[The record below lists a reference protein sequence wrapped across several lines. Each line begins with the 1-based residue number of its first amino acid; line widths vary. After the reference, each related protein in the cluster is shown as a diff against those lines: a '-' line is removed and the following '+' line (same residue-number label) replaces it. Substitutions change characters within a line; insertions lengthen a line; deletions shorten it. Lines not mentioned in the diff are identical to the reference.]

1 MQQVNITLGTAGH
14 IDHGKTALVRCLTG
28 CETDR
33 LKEEQER
40 GMSIDLGFAPCKIA
54 EMQVGIV
61 DVPGHENFI
70 KTMVAGASGMDGV
83 ILVVAADDGV
93 MPQTREHLEILTLL
107 GIRHGIVALT
117 KIDRVQPEDR
127 EKVKADV
134 AYFLRGTFL
143 EHAPILPLSNITGE
157 GFDGF
162 LEALWDLVRSIE
174 PKRVD
179 GLFRLPLDR
188 AFSVHGYGTVVAG
201 IPVSG
206 VAHAGD
212 EMVLLPHNLSG
223 KLRRIEVY
231 GQTSDRVMAGQCA
244 AINVG
249 HWDHRIIRRGDVL
262 TVPGY
267 FSPQEWF
274 LCSLKLLPRDKLL
287 VKSGAEVKFHTGTT
301 EVAASF
307 YPLKG
312 NFMESGTEDLIQ
324 VRAKTPIIAGPGD
337 HFIVRTP
344 SPVRTIGGGRIIEA
358 VERRL
363 KGNRPGVMEDLRER
377 AAAVLDERRFVEY
390 CVRRAELLAADEPAL
405 AVRTKIPRAR
415 LREILAELAENQTL
429 LSPQGGLYL
438 HRQTAAEAAEYIIK
452 QIGEFHRQSPERPG
466 LPWEQLRKLIT
477 AHKSV
482 LEYLVNRL
490 VNEKRLVERGEF
502 LALADHQSS
511 FRDEDA
517 RMLDAVESLFAN
529 RAFSRQVLKKSP
541 SKRMRRRRSCKK
553 SSKFSASTANWCKS
567 RKECC
572 FIGKQSIA
580 LASCSAIILRR
591 SRVWKACNSSTC
603 SILRASSPCRFWITS
618 IKSASPAASATQDF
632 QNEKE
637 ETVVWKKRV
646 VEKTVL
652 WKLRC
657 CCAFYVAQAFTPVVR
672 ILPSFS
678 FSPAPS
684 GASEVN
690 HSRP

>member
-1 MQQVNITLGTAGH
+1 LQQVNITLGTAGH

-54 EMQVGIV
+54 DMQVGIV

-117 KIDRVQPEDR
+117 KIDRVEPEHR
-127 EKVKADV
+127 ERIKADV

-143 EHAPILPLSNITGE
+143 ENAPILPLSNITGE

-162 LEALWDLVRSIE
+162 LESLWDLVRSIQ

-206 VAHAGD
+206 TAHTGE

-231 GQTSDRVMAGQCA
+231 GQTSDAVMAGQCA

-267 FSPQEWF
+267 FSPQEWY
-274 LCSLKLLPRDKLL
+274 LCSVRLLQRDKLTI
-287 VKSGAEVKFHTGTT
+287 KSGAEVKFHTGTS
-301 EVAASF
+301 EVAAMF

-324 VRAKTPIIAGPGD
+324 IRTKTPIVAGPGD

-358 VERRL
+358 VERRM
-363 KGNRPGVMEDLRER
+363 KGNRPGVMEDLHER
-377 AAAVLDERRFVEY
+377 AEATLDEHRFVEY
-390 CVRRAELLAADEPAL
+390 CIRRAESLAADEQSL
-405 AVRTKIPRAR
+405 AVRTKIPRSR
-415 LREILAELAENQTL
+415 LREILAELTEKQTI
-429 LSPQGGLYL
+429 LSPLGGIYL
-438 HRQTAAEAAEYIIK
+438 HRQTAAETAENILHHIT
-452 QIGEFHRQSPERPG
+452 QFHRQSPERPG
-466 LPWEQLRKLIT
+466 LPWEQLRKSIPS
-477 AHKSV
+477 HKSV
-482 LEYLVNRL
+482 LEHLVARL
-490 VNEKRLVERGEF
+490 VSEKRLVERGDF
-502 LALADHQSS
+502 LALAEHQST

-517 RMLDAVESLFAN
+517 KLLDAVETLF
-529 RAFSRQVLKKSP
+529 RQKNFQPPSVDDVAKQTNAPPAKLQKILK
-541 SKRMRRRRSCKK
+541 
-553 SSKFSASTANWCKS
+553 
-567 RKECC
+567 
-572 FIGKQSIA
+572 
-580 LASCSAIILRR
+580 ILREHGQLVQVEEGMLFHR
-591 SRVWKACNSSTC
+591 DALDRACALLRDHFQKEPRLESVQFKYLLDTTRKFALPLLDYMDKIGVTRRVGNT
-603 SILRASSPCRFWITS
+603 RF
-618 IKSASPAASATQDF
+618 PH
-632 QNEKE
+632 EK
-637 ETVVWKKRV
+637 K
-646 VEKTVL
+646 
-652 WKLRC
+652 
-657 CCAFYVAQAFTPVVR
+657 
-672 ILPSFS
+672 
-678 FSPAPS
+678 
-684 GASEVN
+684 
-690 HSRP
+690 